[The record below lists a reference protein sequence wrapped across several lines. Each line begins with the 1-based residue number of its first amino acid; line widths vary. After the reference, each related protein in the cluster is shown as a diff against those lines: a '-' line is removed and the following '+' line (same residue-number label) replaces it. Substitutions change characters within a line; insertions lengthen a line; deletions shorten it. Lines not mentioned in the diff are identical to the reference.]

1 MNDDDVR
8 ALAIMVSQVIAD
20 DHRHAQLFI
29 EAISHGVTER
39 CNKLTERSS
48 VLQDFGLLLASGDAA
63 AASMANNLLEN
74 PALSEF
80 FKTKASHLLS
90 KRNTQ

>member
-1 MNDDDVR
+1 MNDDNVR
-8 ALAIMVSQVIAD
+8 ALAITVSQVIAD
-20 DHRHAQLFI
+20 DHKHAQLFI

-39 CNKLTERSS
+39 CDKLAERNS

-63 AASMANNLLEN
+63 TASMANNLLEN
-74 PALSEF
+74 PALSDF
-80 FKTKASHLLS
+80 FRTQASHLLS